1 MKKKKLSNTEAEL
14 KKKMLHIKKTYIFPN
29 TVHWGIST
37 LPKHLSNSTYMR
49 KL

>member
-14 KKKMLHIKKTYIFPN
+14 KKKNAAHKKVNIFPN

-37 LPKHLSNSTYMR
+37 IPKHLSDSTYMKKR
-49 KL
+49 